1 MAYEGLFAE
10 EKVDGVGQIC
20 TLRDNNEAR
29 NRCEEVG
36 EEACDGGLR
45 I

>member
-10 EKVDGVGQIC
+10 EEVDGVGQIC
-20 TLRDNNEAR
+20 TLRYNNEAR
-29 NRCEEVG
+29 NRGEEVG
-36 EEACDGGLR
+36 EEARDGSLR